1 MWGCVRFDTLA
12 AFEIHAN
19 AWLKRIQRY
28 FKKKFWFI
36 IRCVLI
42 FLLVFIKVKE
52 GLRLTLCLDIDSTG
66 SSGTVCDVMGLQKC
80 MAEVEYAEGADLR
93 DNCA

>member
-1 MWGCVRFDTLA
+1 M
-12 AFEIHAN
+12 
-19 AWLKRIQRY
+19 
-28 FKKKFWFI
+28 
-36 IRCVLI
+36 

-52 GLRLTLCLDIDSTG
+52 GLRLTLCLDSTG

>member
-1 MWGCVRFDTLA
+1 M
-12 AFEIHAN
+12 
-19 AWLKRIQRY
+19 
-28 FKKKFWFI
+28 
-36 IRCVLI
+36 

-52 GLRLTLCLDIDSTG
+52 GLRLTLCLDIDSKG